1 MTSPSSDVSIS
12 PGMARP
18 ETVNENEEQIHE
30 SAGDSVS
37 SEETMESS
45 EDDETSSSG
54 SSTDEEDSIEEDT
67 DRNLPL
73 NTHVPSHA
81 ASSATSQTDLKSKLA
96 SFLPQLQQ
104 ANAELEK
111 DPDAA
116 SKQIDHVD
124 DAEEQY
130 IEMNLGLGVLKAKPG
145 SEDAGL
151 KTTVSEDSESSG
163 DVSDDTASVYE
174 DHVGAGNTQAGI
186 VDKLKGVKPAKRKI
200 EEVA

>member
-1 MTSPSSDVSIS
+1 MTSPSSDVSIN

-18 ETVNENEEQIHE
+18 ETVDEDEEQIYE
-30 SAGDSVS
+30 AAGDSVS
-37 SEETMESS
+37 SEEIMESS
-45 EDDETSSSG
+45 EDDETSSAG
-54 SSTDEEDSIEEDT
+54 SSTDEEDSIEQDT
-67 DRNLPL
+67 DRNSP
-73 NTHVPSHA
+73 TITSVPSHPR
-81 ASSATSQTDLKSKLA
+81 SSATSQTDLRSRLA

-104 ANAELEK
+104 ANAKLET

-116 SKQIDHVD
+116 SRQIDHVD

-130 IEMNLGLGVLKAKPG
+130 IEMNLGLGVLRAKPG
-145 SEDAGL
+145 SEDAGV

-163 DVSDDTASVYE
+163 DASDDTASVSE
-174 DHVGAGNTQAGI
+174 DHVGAGNIQVGI

>member
-1 MTSPSSDVSIS
+1 MTSPSSDVGIS

-18 ETVNENEEQIHE
+18 ETVDEDEEQIYE
-30 SAGDSVS
+30 SAGESVS
-37 SEETMESS
+37 SKETMESS

-67 DRNLPL
+67 DRNSLPVT
-73 NTHVPSHA
+73 NVSSHPP
-81 ASSATSQTDLKSKLA
+81 SSATSQTDLKSRLA

-104 ANAELEK
+104 ANAELET

-145 SEDAGL
+145 SEDAGV
-151 KTTVSEDSESSG
+151 KTTVSEESESSG
-163 DVSDDTASVYE
+163 DASDDTASVSE
-174 DHVGAGNTQAGI
+174 DHVGAGNIQVGI